1 MEVLA
6 RRSRPRA
13 LAAITALATIA
24 LVAAGASPA
33 EAVPIS
39 QGHTKLTLNQTTSSG
54 LDALG
59 IGILPIPPA
68 EARLG
73 GESFPITRG
82 SVSRNGRSARIHHD
96 GGIVFVGDNASVR
109 VRRLEVH
116 LCCRNSNDSVVRAL
130 VDGQRMT
137 FLSLAGGALTS
148 RGRSLTLRR
157 IHAFLTRRAAN
168 ALNQAFTT
176 GFFNQGTR
184 LGELRIQI
192 TLTR

>member
-1 MEVLA
+1 MEALA
-6 RRSRPRA
+6 RRGRQRT
-13 LAAITALATIA
+13 LATIAALATIA

-33 EAVPIS
+33 EAVPINR
-39 QGHTKLTLNQTTSSG
+39 GHTKLIFNQNTSSG

-59 IGILPIPPA
+59 IGILPTPPA

-96 GGIVFVGDNASVR
+96 GGIVFVGDNAQVA

-116 LCCRNSNDSVVRAL
+116 LCCRNSSDSDVRAL

-148 RGRSLTLRR
+148 RRRTLTYRG
-157 IHAFLTRRAAN
+157 IHAFLTRRAART
-168 ALNQAFTT
+168 LNQAFGT
-176 GFFNQGTR
+176 GFFRDGTR
-184 LGELRIQI
+184 LGKLRIEV
-192 TLTR
+192 TLAR